1 MNKRLSLACRLS
13 FTRSTS
19 AFGSAATL
27 ALTLSLSAL
36 STFAGD
42 QLKLWYDRPAKVWT
56 EALPIGNGRLGGM
69 VFGDPAREQIQFNE
83 STIWTGKPHEYHQ
96 EGAVEVLPQMREL
109 LQEGRKAWLE
119 NVKLQQEGRNAEAA
133 QARTL
138 WRAKQKEAEEIGMR
152 SFMSNPLTQKA
163 YQPFGDLILD
173 FPGHD
178 AASDYRRELDLETAL
193 STVRYQLN
201 GVTYTRQ
208 AFVSYPA
215 QALVVRLSASRPGSL
230 TFGATLK
237 SVHKQTRTHAA
248 GHGQLAL
255 SGTVQKDGVSFHG
268 RLQVRADGGEVQ
280 VAEDKVNVSHANSVT
295 LLLVG
300 ASSYKNFRDI
310 SADPVARC
318 EEALKPLQQKDA
330 EALLK
335 EHLADYQPLFNRVS
349 LDLGQT
355 EAAKQTTDRRVV
367 AGGANDPAL
376 ATLVFQYGRYLL
388 IAASRPG
395 GQPANL
401 QGIWN
406 DRLSPPWGSKFTSN
420 INVQMNYWPPEITN
434 LPECH
439 EPLFDAI
446 DELVLS
452 GEKTAKAHYG
462 ARGWVLH
469 HNFDIWKATAPINNS
484 NHGIWVTGGAWLC
497 EHLWEHYLFNPD
509 RDFLS
514 NRAYPVMKKACEFF
528 LDFMVQDPISGH
540 LISGPSNSPEH
551 GGLVMGPAIDHQ
563 IIRSLF
569 RNTAEAAAILGV
581 DAGFAGELSRKAGQ
595 IAPNK
600 VGKHGQLQ
608 EWLEDLDDPNNK
620 HRHVS
625 HLWAIHPGA
634 DITWRDKQLF
644 DAARQSLIHRG
655 DAATGWSMG
664 WKINLWA
671 RFQDG
676 DHAFLILQNLLRP
689 ADDKV
694 NPEKDG
700 GGLYP
705 NLFDAHPPFQID
717 GNYGATAGI
726 AEMLLQSHA
735 GELHLLPAL
744 PKAWGNGSVKGLR
757 ARGGFGVDLEWKD
770 GKVTGYRITSSKPA
784 TAKVRVNG
792 ELKTVVAAQ

>member
-1 MNKRLSLACRLS
+1 MTVAFLAVAGVSNLP
-13 FTRSTS
+13 
-19 AFGSAATL
+19 AAEE
-27 ALTLSLSAL
+27 
-36 STFAGD
+36 
-42 QLKLWYDRPAKVWT
+42 LKLWYERPAQTWT

-69 VFGDPAREQIQFNE
+69 VFGGPAREQIQFNE
-83 STIWTGKPHEYHQ
+83 STIWTGGPHEYHR
-96 EGAVEVLPQMREL
+96 EGAVQALPKMREL
-109 LQEGRKAWLE
+109 LQESRKAWLE
-119 NVKLQQEGRNAEAA
+119 NLRLEKEGNKAEAA
-133 QARTL
+133 RARGL
-138 WRAKQKEAEEIGMR
+138 SRAKQKEAEDLGMR
-152 SFMSNPLTQKA
+152 DFMSNPLGQQA
-163 YQPFGDLILD
+163 YQPFGDLLLT
-173 FPGHD
+173 FPGHETVT
-178 AASDYRRELDLETAL
+178 DYRRELDLETAL

-208 AFVSYPA
+208 AFASHPA
-215 QALVVRLSASRPGSL
+215 QALVVRLSASKPGSL
-230 TFGATLK
+230 TFQATLN
-237 SVHKQTRTHAA
+237 SAHKDSKTLAA
-248 GHGQLAL
+248 GPGQLAL
-255 SGTVQKDGVSFHG
+255 SGTVRGGEVKFHA
-268 RLQVRADGGEVQ
+268 RLQVRAEGGEVRSSESQ
-280 VAEDKVNVSHANSVT
+280 VEVTNADSVT
-295 LLLVG
+295 LVLVG
-300 ASSYKNFRDI
+300 ASNFKNFRDV

-318 EEALKPLQQKDA
+318 EESLKPLQAKSA

-349 LDLGQT
+349 LDLGRT
-355 EAAKQTTDRRVV
+355 DAAKQTTDRRIV

-376 ATLVFQYGRYLL
+376 ATLVFQYGRYLT
-388 IAASRPG
+388 IAGSRLG
-395 GQPANL
+395 GQPTNL

-406 DRLSPPWGSKFTSN
+406 DRLSPPWGGKFTSN
-420 INVQMNYWPPEITN
+420 INVQMNYWPTEVGN
-434 LPECH
+434 LAECH

-469 HNFDIWKATAPINNS
+469 HNFDIWKGTAPINHS

-497 EHLWEHYLFNPD
+497 QHLWEHYLFNLD
-509 RDFLS
+509 RAFLA

-528 LDFMVQDPISGH
+528 LDFLVQDPISGH

-551 GGLVMGPAIDHQ
+551 GGLVMGPTMDHQ

-569 RNTAEAAAILGV
+569 RNTAEAAGILGI
-581 DAGFAGELSRKAGQ
+581 DGEFAAELGRKAGE

-600 VGKHGQLQ
+600 IGKHGQLQ
-608 EWLEDLDDPNNK
+608 EWMEDLDDPNNK

-625 HLWAIHPGA
+625 HLWGVHPGS
-634 DITWRDKQLF
+634 DITWKDKALF
-644 DAARQSLIHRG
+644 DAARQSLVHRG

-717 GNYGATAGI
+717 GNYGAAAGI

-735 GELHLLPAL
+735 GEIHLLPAL
-744 PKAWGNGSVKGLR
+744 PKAWASGSVKGLR
-757 ARGGFGVDLEWKD
+757 ARGGFEVDLEWKE
-770 GKVTGYRITSSKPA
+770 GKVTRYRVASAKPVP
-784 TAKVRVNG
+784 AKVRVNG
-792 ELKTVVAAQ
+792 ELKTVVSGQ